1 MTTTFSQ
8 TKTARFLLMLLGCA
22 LLTTLPVAGFAQT
35 RDIRD
40 LENGVGVIPHQGYCD
55 QPYLVQTK
63 NGEWVCVLTTGPGK
77 ESKQGQHIVASISA
91 DRGKTWSK
99 MIDIEPSN
107 SVDGL
112 ESSWVVPYVTS
123 YGRIYAF
130 YTYNGDGITGT
141 NKRIDPMIKLAYNYC
156 ELGWFCFKY
165 SDDNGRTWSER
176 QRLPMRKTAVDY
188 LNLWNG
194 EAQLFWSICKPIT
207 VKNSMLFTF
216 TKMAFHPQSM
226 NEGFLYRCDNI
237 NTEKDPTKLRWEM
250 FPEGEQGIAE
260 ATLGIIQEEH
270 NIVALANGDLYCI
283 FRTQE
288 GFPADC
294 YSRDGGRTWSRPQFA
309 RYADDRVIK
318 NPQACPKLFRTSE
331 GKYLLWHHNNSFR
344 SYAGAR
350 NPVWVS
356 GGIEKDGRI
365 LWSQP
370 EILMYRTDPSPET
383 VARGM
388 SYPDFVEENGEFW
401 VSETQK
407 SIARIHAIERSLLEG
422 LWTQGQPR
430 EVTRKGLIYERGVIA
445 RPGEIALDLP
455 SLKDGGFTIDLW
467 LDGPALVPGQ
477 VILDNRDANGVG
489 LVVEVTPRRTLQLV
503 LHDGKPRANL
513 EAAMDKTLP
522 AVHASYDL
530 YQEKMLW
537 SQRFNQLEID
547 PGTVSGGRPQHVVLI
562 VDGLANIISSVVNGK
577 FCDGGRYRFYGWN
590 RISDDMEQV
599 GGSGQ
604 LRIAPN
610 FTGDVK
616 SLRIYNRYLTT
627 SEAISNYRAGW
638 NNR

>member
-1 MTTTFSQ
+1 
-8 TKTARFLLMLLGCA
+8 MLLAFA
-22 LLTTLPVAGFAQT
+22 LLTALPAACFAQAK
-35 RDIRD
+35 DIRD
-40 LENGVGVIPHQGYCD
+40 VENAVGVIPDEGYSD
-55 QPYLVQTK
+55 QPYLVQAK

-77 ESKQGQHIVASISA
+77 ESKQGQHVIASISA

-99 MIDIEPSN
+99 PIDIEPSN
-107 SVDGL
+107 PVDGL

-130 YTYNGDGITGT
+130 YTFNGDGITGK
-141 NKRIDPMIKLAYNYC
+141 NKGIDPKIKLAYNYC
-156 ELGWFCFKY
+156 EMGWFCFKY

-176 QRLPMRKTAVDY
+176 HRLPMRKTAVDY

-194 EAQLFWSICKPIT
+194 EVQLFWSICKPIT
-207 VKNSMLFTF
+207 VNNSLLFTF

-226 NEGFLYRCDNI
+226 NEGFLYRSDNI
-237 NTEKDPTKLRWEM
+237 NTEKDPSKLHWEM
-250 FPEGEQGIAE
+250 FPEGEHGIAE
-260 ATLGIIQEEH
+260 TTLGIIQEEH
-270 NIVALANGDLYCI
+270 NIVSLANGDLYCI

-318 NPQACPKLFRTSE
+318 NPQACPKLFRTSA

-356 GGIEKDGRI
+356 GGVEKDGRI

-370 EILMYRTDPSPET
+370 EILLYRTDPSPET

-407 SIARIHAIERSLLEG
+407 SIARIHAIDRNLLEG
-422 LWTQGQPR
+422 LWAQGQSR
-430 EVTRKGLIYERGVIA
+430 SVARKGLLHESGAVP
-445 RPGEIALDLP
+445 RPSEILLDLP
-455 SLKDGGFTIDLW
+455 SLKDGGFAIDLW
-467 LDGPALVPGQ
+467 LDYPEMVPGE
-477 VILDNRDANGVG
+477 VILDNRDPTGAG
-489 LVVEVTPRRTLQLV
+489 LVLEVTPRRTLQLA
-503 LHDGKPRANL
+503 LHDGKARGDL
-513 EAAMDKTLP
+513 EAAADKTLP
-522 AVHASYDL
+522 TTHASYDL

-537 SQRFNQLEID
+537 SQKFNRLETD
-547 PGTVSGGRPQHVVLI
+547 AGTLTAGKPQHVVLI
-562 VDGLANIISSVVNGK
+562 ADGLANILSSVVNGK
-577 FCDGGRYRFYGWN
+577 LSDGGRYRFYGWN
-590 RISDDMEQV
+590 RIIDDMEKV
-599 GGSGQ
+599 SGSGK
-604 LRIAPN
+604 LKIAPRFN
-610 FTGDVK
+610 GQVK

-627 SEAISNYRAGW
+627 SEAISNYHAG
-638 NNR
+638 NGAR